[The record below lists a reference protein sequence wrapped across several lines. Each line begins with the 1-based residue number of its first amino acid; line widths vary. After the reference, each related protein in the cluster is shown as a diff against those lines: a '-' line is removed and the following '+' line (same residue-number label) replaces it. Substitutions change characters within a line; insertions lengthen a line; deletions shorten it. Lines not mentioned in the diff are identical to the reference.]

1 MWKMLA
7 LQNILFFSTK
17 VSDFT
22 FLSLHHTCVHA
33 KSVQS
38 CPPLCTRHGLCSPP
52 GSSVHGIFQ
61 ARILE
66 WIAISFFRDIP
77 DPGIELTSLMSP
89 ALASGFVITSTT
101 KEALSG
107 KPSGGSL
114 GSDIIGHN

>member
-1 MWKMLA
+1 MFKFNEAKARVLSH
-7 LQNILFFSTK
+7 FSH
-17 VSDFT
+17 VR
-22 FLSLHHTCVHA
+22 
-33 KSVQS
+33 
-38 CPPLCTRHGLCSPP
+38 LCNPVDCSPP
-52 GSSVHGIFQ
+52 GSSVQGIFQ
-61 ARILE
+61 ARILK

-107 KPSGGSL
+107 KPSGESL